1 MEVPS
6 EDPFHAGEYAAE
18 YVLGLQGG
26 GEGGGFLR
34 AVAMVKHFAGYDQ
47 EGNFGAHDRTHFCA
61 PLALRDL
68 VSYFWPPFYAAVARG
83 RAGGVMCA
91 ASGYGVGGAPGAAS
105 CAHGEIN
112 NGVLRAQWGFDGAM
126 VTDGN
131 GVGDLWQKYGQGAL
145 NCGAGASGPT
155 AAVRAGLRGGV
166 DVELGETLNNFALA
180 AIADGNVTV
189 GDVDAALART
199 LPWLFK
205 LGLMDPPAAV
215 PSAALGPADVD
226 TLASRALAREAAAQA
241 VVLLRN
247 AVSGGAPGGAAP
259 LVPLALGGALR
270 RVALVGPS
278 IDNAETLLA
287 NYHGENRVA
296 AQHTPLAAL
305 GAAAAAAGAALA
317 AAPGCA
323 TVLCEDARGFP
334 AAVAAAAGAQVA
346 IFVGGGA
353 PWRGGAGAFNSTE
366 GEEFDRADI
375 GLPGQQEALL
385 LQLLATG
392 TPLIV
397 VLLRGGPI
405 GLSRA
410 LLDHP
415 GLTTL
420 LDVAYPGEMGGLG
433 LADVLLGA
441 AAPSGRLPTTVY
453 APDFVGTR
461 NITDYNFSSG
471 EGVTHL
477 WYTGAPQWPFGAGL
491 STTTWALAWFGSP
504 HRAIAAG
511 GAASAGAIAPTPY
524 AVNATNT
531 GALLS
536 DLSLLA
542 FIASGVPGE
551 PLQQLFGFDRAAGVA
566 PGDTVTLYFSLP
578 PRLAARVGADGR
590 VALHQG
596 VQRVTVGAPGEQM
609 LEGTLAVTVA
619 GGGSAVLAEAPF
631 A

>member
-1 MEVPS
+1 
-6 EDPFHAGEYAAE
+6 
-18 YVLGLQGG
+18 
-26 GEGGGFLR
+26 
-34 AVAMVKHFAGYDQ
+34 MVKHFTAYDQ

-61 PLALRDL
+61 PLSLRDL
-68 VSYFWPPFYAAVARG
+68 VAFFWPPFYAAVTRG

-91 ASGYGVGGAPGAAS
+91 ASGYGVGGAPGGAS
-105 CAHGEIN
+105 CAHGDFN
-112 NGVLRAQWGFDGAM
+112 VGVLRAQWGFAGAM

-131 GVGDLWQKYGQGAL
+131 GVGDLWRQYGRGAL

-155 AAVRAGLRGGV
+155 AAVRDGLRGGV

-180 AIADGNVTV
+180 AVADGNITMA
-189 GDVDAALART
+189 DVDAALLRT
-199 LPWLFK
+199 LPWLFR

-215 PSAALGPADVD
+215 PPAALGSADVD
-226 TLASRALAREAAAQA
+226 TAASRALAREAAAQA

-247 AVSGGAPGGAAP
+247 NNNNNSTAGGGGGGGGAP

-278 IDNAETLLA
+278 IDNADTLLA

-305 GAAAAAAGAALA
+305 SAAAAAAGVALTS
-317 AAPGCA
+317 APGCA
-323 TVLCEDARGFP
+323 TVLCEDASGFP
-334 AAVAAAAGAQVA
+334 AAVAAAAGAQVT

-353 PWRGGAGAFNSTE
+353 PWRGGAGPFNSTE
-366 GEEFDRADI
+366 GEEFDRQDI
-375 GLPGQQEALL
+375 GLPGLQEELL

-392 TPLIV
+392 APLIV

-405 GLSRA
+405 GLSQQ
-410 LLDHP
+410 LLSHP

-420 LDVAYPGEMGGLG
+420 VDVAYPGEMGGQG
-433 LADVLLGA
+433 LVDVLLGTV
-441 AAPSGRLPTTVY
+441 APSGRLATTVY
-453 APDFVGTR
+453 APDFVATR

-471 EGVTHL
+471 KGVTHL
-477 WYTGAPQWPFGAGL
+477 WYTGQPQWLFGAGL

-504 HRAIAAG
+504 HRSIAVSAAGGGGGG
-511 GAASAGAIAPTPY
+511 GAASAAAAAPPPPY

-531 GALLS
+531 GARRS

-542 FIASGVPGE
+542 FVASGVPGE
-551 PLQQLFGFDRAAGVA
+551 PLQQLFDFNRAAGVA
-566 PGDTVTLYFSLP
+566 PGETVTLYFSLP

-596 VQRVTVGAPGEQM
+596 VQRVSVGAPGEQM
-609 LEGTLAVTVA
+609 LEGTLAVAVA
-619 GGGSAVLAEAPF
+619 VAVE
-631 A
+631 